1 MITKVRNTAS
11 WTSVISDLNNQ
22 KIVGTLY
29 EKELL
34 KTNHRT
40 TSNRK
45 VIKKK
50 GDKLYLKWKGYDN
63 LFDNWIDKKDV
74 GYNGYI

>member
-11 WTSVISDLNNQ
+11 WTSVISDHNNQ

-34 KTNHRT
+34 KTNQEQLRIE
-40 TSNRK
+40 K
-45 VIKKK
+45 
-50 GDKLYLKWKGYDN
+50 
-63 LFDNWIDKKDV
+63 
-74 GYNGYI
+74 